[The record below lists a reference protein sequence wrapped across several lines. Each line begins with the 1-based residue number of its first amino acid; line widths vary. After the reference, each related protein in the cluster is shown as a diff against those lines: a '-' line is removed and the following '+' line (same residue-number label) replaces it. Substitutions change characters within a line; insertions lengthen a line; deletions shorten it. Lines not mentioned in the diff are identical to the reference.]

1 MGVFA
6 STYIKLYHLFSEKS
20 SSCNDRTDI
29 GCNISDE
36 QMKEY
41 LGDVAEFK
49 QDEWDIVGSDFEMVL
64 SDCPENAN
72 CEGKGPYSY
81 SG

>member
-1 MGVFA
+1 MKHDT
-6 STYIKLYHLFSEKS
+6 SLFSEKS
-20 SSCNDRTDI
+20 SGRNDRDV
-29 GCNISDE
+29 GCNITDE

-49 QDEWDIVGSDFEMVL
+49 QDDWDALGSDFEMVL

-81 SG
+81 NG